1 MKATYN
7 YFFFLKDGII
17 LVWWE
22 KMYIIKNKKQQ
33 HENQEKKGFEHGNI
47 YWNRID
53 VIWIK
58 QPLFA
63 LATNSGVGMCVCV
76 CGVGGS
82 GYYPL
87 LIILE
92 MIFVE
97 LL

>member
-1 MKATYN
+1 MALYL
-7 YFFFLKDGII
+7 FDGKKCISS
-17 LVWWE
+17 
-22 KMYIIKNKKQQ
+22 KIKNNNMKIKK
-33 HENQEKKGFEHGNI
+33 KKGFEHGNI

-63 LATNSGVGMCVCV
+63 LATNSGVGMCVC
-76 CGVGGS
+76 GGLGGS

-92 MIFVE
+92 MIFVV

>member
-7 YFFFLKDGII
+7 YIFFLKECII
-17 LVWWE
+17 LDWWE

-47 YWNRID
+47 YCNRID

-76 CGVGGS
+76 WGG
-82 GYYPL
+82 G
-87 LIILE
+87 
-92 MIFVE
+92 
-97 LL
+97 

>member
-1 MKATYN
+1 MK
-7 YFFFLKDGII
+7 
-17 LVWWE
+17 
-22 KMYIIKNKKQQ
+22 IKK
-33 HENQEKKGFEHGNI
+33 KKGFEHGNI

>member
-1 MKATYN
+1 MK
-7 YFFFLKDGII
+7 
-17 LVWWE
+17 
-22 KMYIIKNKKQQ
+22 IKK
-33 HENQEKKGFEHGNI
+33 KKGFEHGNI

-63 LATNSGVGMCVCV
+63 LATNSGVGMCVC
-76 CGVGGS
+76 GGLGGS

-92 MIFVE
+92 MIFVV

>member
-7 YFFFLKDGII
+7 YIFFLKECII
-17 LVWWE
+17 LDWWE

-33 HENQEKKGFEHGNI
+33 HENQEKKKGFEHGNI

-76 CGVGGS
+76 GG
-82 GYYPL
+82 GG
-87 LIILE
+87 
-92 MIFVE
+92 
-97 LL
+97 